1 VLPLDVAS
9 EESQAGFSE
18 ALKARNIDTI
28 DILIANAGISSRH
41 HPVDPAVTCSVDD
54 MTNVYATNCV
64 GSLLSLQHHTPRLL
78 ASRTKLAVLI
88 SSVMGS
94 TTKVQEAAQ
103 RGSLS
108 YRVSKAALNMM
119 AVTYANEPEI
129 SK

>member
-1 VLPLDVAS
+1 MLPLDVAS
-9 EESQAGFSE
+9 EESQTGFSE
-18 ALKARNIDTI
+18 ALKARNIDTV
-28 DILIANAGISSRH
+28 DILIANAGVSNNN
-41 HPVDPAVTCSVDD
+41 HPVDPALTCTVDD
-54 MTNVYATNCV
+54 MAHVYATNCI

-88 SSVMGS
+88 SSQMGS
-94 TTKVQEAAQ
+94 ITRVQEMAK
-103 RGSLS
+103 GGTLS